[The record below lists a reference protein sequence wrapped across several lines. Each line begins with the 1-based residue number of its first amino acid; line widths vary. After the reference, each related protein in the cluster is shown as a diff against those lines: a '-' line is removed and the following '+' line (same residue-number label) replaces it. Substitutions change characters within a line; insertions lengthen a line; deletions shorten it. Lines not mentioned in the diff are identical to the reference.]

1 MNKVLGVEV
10 QLSPSSSI
18 EFGQEDSNTMAHS
31 GYAKLNL
38 SFPFNT
44 SEKMTNFAFD
54 KKAFRDSTKM
64 DLTLLEMVERS
75 QQIKIEK
82 LLNKH
87 AIQSAT
93 SATIAET
100 ATGTSTLPE
109 VVK

>member
-44 SEKMTNFAFD
+44 SEKMT
-54 KKAFRDSTKM
+54 
-64 DLTLLEMVERS
+64 
-75 QQIKIEK
+75 K
-82 LLNKH
+82 LC
-87 AIQSAT
+87 
-93 SATIAET
+93 
-100 ATGTSTLPE
+100 
-109 VVK
+109 V

>member
-1 MNKVLGVEV
+1 
-10 QLSPSSSI
+10 
-18 EFGQEDSNTMAHS
+18 MAHS

-64 DLTLLEMVERS
+64 DLMLLEMVERS

-87 AIQSAT
+87 ANSMANDNSFVIRIIVILS
-93 SATIAET
+93 SNRNRLWT
-100 ATGTSTLPE
+100 APVASGKGE
-109 VVK
+109 